1 MKTIDVTAAVRCLPV
16 PRKLQKPRKGK
27 PSGWR
32 RLPLG
37 GRVLVF
43 DTETTTDAFQNLTIG
58 AFQIHAFTAGAY
70 RPEYEGLIVGEILRD
85 QELRT
90 VQDYARDRDLPVFT
104 RADFVRRIFL
114 REVYGRG
121 TLCVGFNL
129 PFDLSR
135 LAERW
140 GAGRG
145 RWTDGFVLYLLD
157 SKWFPSLHVRSL
169 SSTSAFI
176 EFASYRGYQR
186 REAWGHR
193 VFPGRFLDLRTLSN
207 ALSGKKHT
215 LESACETWAVE
226 HPKRRTEIH
235 GLVTPE
241 YLDYNR
247 RDVQATWEL
256 FVAQVADWNQH
267 PFARVPT
274 PVKVERGRETLLI
287 TQAYSPATLGKAYLA
302 LMGIRPRLE
311 IQPRF
316 SKQIL
321 GRSMAAYYG
330 GRSEV
335 HVRRRVVPVTYLDVL
350 SMYPTLCTLMDLFRF
365 VIAGRVCVKDATRE
379 TRAVLERVTL
389 DDLYDRDFWENL
401 FVLVEVEPDDDILP
415 LRTQHQ
421 EDADYQ
427 IGLNLIS
434 SDPDLRLCHMLAD
447 PIASKLLRGKTPR
460 IRRAWRF
467 HAEGIQASLRP
478 TRLLGEVDVDPLH
491 QDFFKEVIERRHELQ
506 TGQIKA
512 SKRGDETQA
521 RRLESLEHGLK
532 ILANSMGYGIFAEVN
547 EHRSGAKEADVFGL
561 HHFVAAISKEER
573 MGKYAFAPLAASVT
587 SGARLILAMIEL
599 ELRRREATYA
609 FCDTDSAAM
618 VAEPEVVE
626 AIRTRFRTL
635 TPYAFGGD
643 LLKLEPENTP
653 APEAT
658 RDQRLYFYGISAKRY
673 VLFNVANNGEIIV
686 RKGSEHGLGHLMTPD
701 STRGRAWTDDAWR
714 AIVQWARTHD
724 ELARDLPFV
733 ARPAVGRAPITEPS
747 ILALFRR
754 VKAPQAGAAALPP
767 HTRQVKPFNFLLAAY
782 PETGDIT
789 TGGEAYW
796 PEDDGTSN
804 HRKPIRPV
812 APFESDPDKRPG
824 LPWVDLHTGKPVRL
838 VWRKGEQGM
847 ALGAIPV
854 KTYQD
859 VLRQYVTH
867 PEAKAAGPDG
877 EQCGPHTSGEL
888 TRLHVHVRGVVH
900 IGKESHDLEEVQA
913 GLTPAIS
920 AYVHYFD
927 EKGGWER
934 DKQILRVVP
943 RKLLA
948 QLSGLHVRS
957 VKAILNTSRLPHPKV
972 RRNLREIAEKI
983 RRRDPDLI
991 SALPPAVRERL
1002 SDLR

>member
-1 MKTIDVTAAVRCLPV
+1 MKTTDVMAIDVTAAVRCLPV
-16 PRKLQKPRKGK
+16 PKWRQHPRKGK

-58 AFQIHAFTAGAY
+58 AFQIHAFAAGTY
-70 RPEYEGLIVGEILRD
+70 RLEYEGLIVGEILND
-85 QELRT
+85 EELII
-90 VQDYARDRDLPVFT
+90 VQAYTHDRDLPVYT

-129 PFDLSR
+129 PFDLLR
-135 LAERW
+135 LVERW

-145 RWTDGFVLYLLD
+145 RWVDGFVLYLVN
-157 SKWFPSLHVRSL
+157 SKWFPPLHVRSL

-186 REAWGHR
+186 REAWGHK

-207 ALSGKKHT
+207 ALSGEKLS
-215 LESACETWAVE
+215 LESACETWTVE
-226 HPKRRTEIH
+226 HPKRRAEIH

-256 FVAQVADWNQH
+256 FLAQVADWNHH
-267 PFARVPT
+267 PFARIPT
-274 PVKVERGRETLLI
+274 PVKVERDRETLLI

-302 LMGIRPRLE
+302 LMGIRPRLVV
-311 IQPRF
+311 QPRF

-335 HVRRRVVPVTYLDVL
+335 HVRRQVVPVTYLDVL
-350 SMYPTLCTLMDLFRF
+350 SMYPTICTLTDLFRY
-365 VIAGRVCVKDATRE
+365 VTAGRVSVKDATRE
-379 TRAVLERVTL
+379 TRALLESVTL
-389 DDLYDRDFWENL
+389 DHLYDQNFWKHL
-401 FVLVEVEPDDDILP
+401 FVLAEVEADDDILP

-427 IGLNLIS
+427 IGLNRIS
-434 SDPDLRLCHMLAD
+434 AVPNLRLCYMLPD
-447 PIASKLLRGKTPR
+447 LIAAKLLRGKAPR

-467 HAEGIQASLRP
+467 CVEGVQVGLRP
-478 TRLLGEVDVDPLH
+478 TRLLGEVEIDPRH
-491 QDFFKEVIERRHELQ
+491 QDFFKAVIERRHELQ
-506 TGQIKA
+506 LAEDKA
-512 SKRGDETQA
+512 SKRDEEAQA
-521 RRLESLEHGLK
+521 RKLASLQHGLK

-547 EHRSGAKEADVFGL
+547 EHRTGAKEAEVFGL
-561 HHFVAAISKEER
+561 HQFVAAISREER
-573 MGKYAFAPLAASVT
+573 MGKYAFAPIAALVT
-587 SGARLILAMIEL
+587 SGARLILAMLEV
-599 ELRRREATYA
+599 ELRTREATYA

-618 VAEPEVVE
+618 VARPEVVQ
-626 AIRTRFRTL
+626 AIRTRFRAL

-643 LLKLEPENTP
+643 LLKLEAENQP

-658 RDQRLYFYGISAKRY
+658 RDRKLYFYGISAKRY
-673 VLFNVANNGEIIV
+673 VLFNVANDGEIIV
-686 RKGSEHGLGHLMTPD
+686 RKGSEHGLGHLLAPD
-701 STRGRAWTDDAWR
+701 SELGRAWTDEAWKAVVR
-714 AIVQWARTHD
+714 WATERD
-724 ELARDLPFV
+724 ELARDLHF
-733 ARPAVGRAPITEPS
+733 ADRPAVGRAPITKPS
-747 ILALFRR
+747 ILALFSR
-754 VKAPQAGAAALPP
+754 VKKPQTRGAALPP
-767 HTRQVKPFNFLLAAY
+767 YTQKVKPFNFLLVAY

-796 PEDDGTSN
+796 PEGDGRS
-804 HRKPIRPV
+804 RSAGKPIRPV
-812 APFESDPDKRPG
+812 APYESDPRKWAR
-824 LPWVDLHTGKPVRL
+824 LQWMDLHTGKPVRL
-838 VWRKGEQGM
+838 VWRKGAPGM

-877 EQCGPHTSGEL
+877 KPCGPFTGGEL
-888 TRLHVHVRGVVH
+888 TRLRVRVTGVVH
-900 IGKESHDLEEVQA
+900 IGKESHDLDEVQA
-913 GLTPAIS
+913 GLTPAVS
-920 AYVHYFD
+920 TYVHY
-927 EKGGWER
+927 R
-934 DKQILRVVP
+934 DTQSELEELRRVLRP
-943 RKLLA
+943 YRRKKLA
-948 QLSGLHVRS
+948 EMTGLHLRS
-957 VKAILNTSRLPHPKV
+957 IKEFLNTSRVPHP
-972 RRNLREIAEKI
+972 RNLAKLMAVARE
-983 RRRDPDLI
+983 L
-991 SALPPAVRERL
+991 L
-1002 SDLR
+1002 SKQGVP